1 MICANQE
8 RPTALNTTNHLEPC
22 SADDVSWSWDVISE
36 AGSLIV
42 KVNFVETQDICC
54 SNCTVSDTG
63 H

>member
-22 SADDVSWSWDVISE
+22 SADDVYVISE